1 MRKKTPTGPLFAG
14 KALPRR
20 LNMLN
25 KDKRPHYIGHRK
37 RLKERLMEN
46 PRGLA
51 DYEVLELLL
60 SYVNF
65 RRDNKPMAK
74 AMMDRFETVRGVF
87 LAREGELKEIDG
99 FGPGFEQFWALMREF
114 WSRVNEHPLNTR
126 MVLNSP
132 EIVAA
137 MAQARLGPAE
147 AEEFWVA
154 LVDNKNRLV
163 GWEQV
168 SKGTVDQAAVY
179 PREVLALALRRK
191 ASGVILVHN
200 HPGAD
205 PKPSIQDVELTRRIK
220 AAAAEI
226 NLRVLDHL
234 VVTESRFFS
243 FQSEG
248 IL

>member
-1 MRKKTPTGPLFAG
+1 
-14 KALPRR
+14 
-20 LNMLN
+20 MLN
-25 KDKRPHYIGHRK
+25 KEKRPHYIGHRK
-37 RLKERLMEN
+37 RLKERLMEH

-74 AMMDRFETVRGVF
+74 AMMDRFETIRGVY
-87 LAREGELKEIDG
+87 LARGGELRDIEG

-114 WSRVNEHPLNTR
+114 WARVNEHPLNAR
-126 MVLNSP
+126 LALNSP
-132 EIVAA
+132 EIVAE

-179 PREVLALALRRK
+179 PREVLALALTRK

-200 HPGAD
+200 HPGND
-205 PKPSIQDVELTRRIK
+205 PKPSIQDVEITRRIK
-220 AAAAEI
+220 AAASEI

-248 IL
+248 ML